1 MSRKAVF
8 RKGQKENEQASLQ
21 KSRRF
26 LPGVEI
32 MLRHTFTNNSPTN
45 RYGEETAPTQ
55 SASPVE

>member
-32 MLRHTFTNNSPTN
+32 MLRHTFTNNHRFS
-45 RYGEETAPTQ
+45 RQG
-55 SASPVE
+55 